1 MSLVPMTDELPAS
14 IWYQRREPM
23 ARMPPS
29 IVTVNGASLSRDREI
44 KHDGPKFQA
53 VSLMYQPMGY
63 GDA

>member
-1 MSLVPMTDELPAS
+1 
-14 IWYQRREPM
+14 M

>member
-1 MSLVPMTDELPAS
+1 
-14 IWYQRREPM
+14 M

-44 KHDGPKFQA
+44 KHDGPKFLA
-53 VSLMYQPMGY
+53 ESRCIQPMGY